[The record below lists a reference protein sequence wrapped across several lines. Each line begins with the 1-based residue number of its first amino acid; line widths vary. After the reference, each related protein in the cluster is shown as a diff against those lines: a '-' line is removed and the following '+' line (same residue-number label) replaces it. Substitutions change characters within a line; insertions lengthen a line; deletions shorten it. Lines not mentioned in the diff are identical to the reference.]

1 MIQELKE
8 LSKSFIPEGPAYAA
22 VALAA
27 LALAKSVTL
36 EALKYK
42 RNGNGNGNGYTQRS
56 GTRRTDDIKLD
67 RNEIERELD
76 MSRLVNDTHDLVG
89 DLVEA
94 QKTEGQ
100 ARTEFRVDMKVI
112 YERLTSTLEAVK
124 SSNDLQAKML
134 GVAVTHVEEIRVQ
147 LARRDKA

>member
-8 LSKSFIPEGPAYAA
+8 LAKSFIPEGPAYAA

-42 RNGNGNGNGYTQRS
+42 RNGNGNGYSQRS